1 MPADYTPRGLPSD
14 LLEEIK
20 TTLKKSELFDEQRNI
35 KTIFESEKR
44 LNPFHD
50 QIPDGG
56 NTEERISNII
66 AFAHG
71 KGIEINGEQQ
81 NVFQIFLAELVKQ
94 KPEGSALREE
104 LALLAAKFLDFLEHP
119 ERFSPEVTPIIP
131 SAPRSE
137 PQSSLI
143 DRFRSLPDSTLYLA
157 GGIVLFVFLAM
168 CGLLAIYVSGNQIV
182 ITSAPR
188 AVLQNN
194 QPRIQAAGS
203 VNPNEVVEL
212 VLESE
217 VIAATR
223 SDENGNFA
231 FDVDLSGFGFTGG
244 EVLEGG
250 IVTSNDR
257 ERFTVTIPHR

>member
-1 MPADYTPRGLPSD
+1 MPADYTPSGLPTD

-20 TTLKKSELFDEQRNI
+20 TTLKKSELFDDQRNI

-44 LNPFHD
+44 LNLFHD

-71 KGIEINGEQQ
+71 KAIEINGEQQ
-81 NVFQIFLAELVKQ
+81 NIFQIFLAELVKQ

-104 LALLAAKFLDFLEHP
+104 LALLAAKFLSFLEHP
-119 ERFSPEVTPIIP
+119 ERFSPAITPITP
-131 SAPRSE
+131 SATRTDMN
-137 PQSSLI
+137 QSLI
-143 DRFRSLPDSTLYLA
+143 DRLRGLPDSTLYLA
-157 GGIVLFVFLAM
+157 GAIVLFVFMAM

-188 AVLQNN
+188 AVLENN

-257 ERFTVTIPHR
+257 ERFTVTIPRR